1 MAEKMEA
8 TRTAASLE
16 TVADISDLDTVRTPL
31 SCRHSARVC
40 KALSFLRSCPQAV
53 VEEQK
58 PTSSGSTLHSSPLK
72 GNCLLVRA
80 LHPGSS

>member
-40 KALSFLRSCPQAV
+40 KALSFL
-53 VEEQK
+53 
-58 PTSSGSTLHSSPLK
+58 SSGGRRGAEAHVERVHAPQLATQGQLPL
-72 GNCLLVRA
+72 GAR
-80 LHPGSS
+80 PPPR